1 MQQFR
6 EILLGIAMLAVASCQ
21 SSQQIEDRLVAA
33 FGETMFDT
41 GPAVHGKG
49 GIFSADGTLAKW
61 ESPVYV
67 AVVEGA
73 TPENIALATEKL
85 SGMAKLS
92 GLAFEWVEA
101 ADPRREL
108 EIHFSKE
115 RNFVINGNEQAACYA
130 GTAAPR
136 NGLLAQASIHIGR
149 VKDGEWRTDCLNHEL
164 LHALGWRGHTHRVRS
179 VISYAH
185 GETELTKWDRIIMR
199 TLYDPRLLP
208 GISKEDALPVAR
220 VILREMIQN

>member
-1 MQQFR
+1 MGVA
-6 EILLGIAMLAVASCQ
+6 ILVLAGCQ

-49 GIFSADGTLAKW
+49 GIFSANGNLSKW

-73 TPENIALATEKL
+73 TPENLALAKRTLADMGE
-85 SGMAKLS
+85 LS

-101 ADPRREL
+101 EDPRREL

-115 RNFVINGNEQAACYA
+115 RNFIINGNEQAACYT

-136 NGLLAQASIHIGR
+136 NGRLAKASVHIGL
-149 VKDGEWRTDCLNHEL
+149 VKEGEWRNDCLNHEL

-199 TLYDPRLLP
+199 TLYDPRLPP
-208 GISKEDALPVAR
+208 GTSKEDALPIAR
-220 VILREMIQN
+220 VIVREMIDN